1 MTTYCSG
8 LLCAQCDSG
17 WFSGKLVRSTSIVH
31 ANNYHVCVQSA
42 LECKTCAN
50 ASLLVSVAIASTLGV
65 YAIGVVLGQKTVS
78 HIDTQVEDPTLEH
91 EKVGLHICSAV
102 LAVY

>member
-17 WFSGKLVRSTSIVH
+17 WFSGKLVRSTSVVH

-65 YAIGVVLGQKTVS
+65 YAIGVLLGQRAGS
-78 HIDTQVEDPTLEH
+78 RIDTQDEDPTSENAEVASIAALL
-91 EKVGLHICSAV
+91 V
-102 LAVY
+102 

>member
-1 MTTYCSG
+1 M
-8 LLCAQCDSG
+8 
-17 WFSGKLVRSTSIVH
+17 RSTSTVH

-50 ASLLVSVAIASTLGV
+50 ASLLVFVAIASTLGV

-78 HIDTQVEDPTLEH
+78 HIDTQVEDPTLEN
-91 EKVGLHICSAV
+91 EEVGLYKCSAV

>member
-1 MTTYCSG
+1 MHVFIHYV
-8 LLCAQCDSG
+8 CA
-17 WFSGKLVRSTSIVH
+17 
-31 ANNYHVCVQSA
+31 QSA

-50 ASLLVSVAIASTLGV
+50 ASLLVVVAIVSTLGV

-78 HIDTQVEDPTLEH
+78 HIDTQVEDPTLEN
-91 EKVGLHICSAV
+91 EEVGLHNCSAV